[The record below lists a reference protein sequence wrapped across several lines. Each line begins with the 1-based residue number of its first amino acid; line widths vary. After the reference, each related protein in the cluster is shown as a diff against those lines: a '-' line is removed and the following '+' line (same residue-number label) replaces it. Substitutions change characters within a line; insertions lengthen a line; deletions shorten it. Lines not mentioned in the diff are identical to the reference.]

1 MFIHHFVCLL
11 VFSLCSTALYSC
23 STEDFVC
30 MEMSVAALWG
40 NAQRAELFDAWP
52 FVERCGET
60 SSSGERRGS
69 GRVTREPL
77 MVR

>member
-1 MFIHHFVCLL
+1 
-11 VFSLCSTALYSC
+11 
-23 STEDFVC
+23 

-52 FVERCGET
+52 FVEFRGEAL
-60 SSSGERRGS
+60 SSGERRGS